1 MNRNPP
7 PQLQLDFIKL
17 RWQVQKEYWEKKKQE
32 LIEAGVPAESLELPR
47 PRKKTEE

>member
-1 MNRNPP
+1 MNRSPA
-7 PQLQLDFIKL
+7 PQVQLDFIKL
-17 RWQVQKEYWEKKKQE
+17 RWRLQKEYWEKKKQE